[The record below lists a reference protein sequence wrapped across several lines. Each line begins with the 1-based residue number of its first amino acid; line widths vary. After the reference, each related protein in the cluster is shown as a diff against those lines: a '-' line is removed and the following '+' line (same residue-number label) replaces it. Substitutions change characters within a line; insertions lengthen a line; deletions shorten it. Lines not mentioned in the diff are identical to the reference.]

1 MNEQEKK
8 MKKNYY
14 SIAGIFIILFVLIG
28 TYFFFQV
35 RGKELYN
42 TTLTIEKNQPL
53 MKSLAPLP
61 NSDSFIFKL
70 YLRFRDGGKKV
81 KAGQYHIEGNYSL
94 KDIMDILESGKGRMV
109 KVTIP
114 EGYSIKQIVEHLEKV
129 GQVQENEFYTQLN
142 EAAKWFPYPT
152 PNGNFEG
159 YLYPETYFLPESYDE
174 KVLIETMLKEFLKRF
189 PSEKYPDKD
198 EFYKKLIMASI
209 LEREAMV
216 KSEKPIM
223 ASVFYNRMKKG
234 MTLSSDATVNF
245 VFDYSKK
252 RIYYKDLKVDSPYN
266 TYKYK
271 GLPPAPICN
280 PAEDSIE
287 AAYNPAD
294 TDYLFFV
301 AKGDGSHYFSK
312 TYREHLN
319 FQKNNQ

>member
-1 MNEQEKK
+1 
-8 MKKNYY
+8 MKKIYL
-14 SIAGIFIILFVLIG
+14 SIVGIVVLLSVALG
-28 TYFFFQV
+28 GYLYFQIE
-35 RGKELYN
+35 GKEEYN

-53 MKSLAPLP
+53 MKSLALLSK
-61 NSDSFIFKL
+61 SDSLVFKI
-70 YLRFRDGGKKV
+70 YLRFRDGGKRI

-94 KDIMDILESGKGRMV
+94 KEIIDILESGKGRMV
-109 KVTIP
+109 KITIP
-114 EGYSIKQIVEHLEKV
+114 EGFSIKQIVEHLEKV
-129 GQVQENEFYTQLN
+129 GQIQKDEFYAKLN
-142 EAAKWFPYPT
+142 EASKWFPYPT
-152 PNGNFEG
+152 PDGNFEG

-174 KVLIETMLKEFLKRF
+174 KILVETMLKEFLKRF
-189 PSEKYPDKD
+189 PVEKYSNKD
-198 EFYKKLIMASI
+198 EFYQKLIMASI

-280 PAEDSIE
+280 PAVDSVE
-287 AAYNPAD
+287 ATYNPAD

-301 AKGDGSHYFSK
+301 AKGDGSHYFSR
-312 TYREHLN
+312 TYREHLK
-319 FQKNNQ
+319 FQKDNKR

>member
-1 MNEQEKK
+1 
-8 MKKNYY
+8 MKKIYL
-14 SIAGIFIILFVLIG
+14 SIVGIVVLLSVALG
-28 TYFFFQV
+28 GYLYFQIE
-35 RGKELYN
+35 GKEEYN

-53 MKSLAPLP
+53 MKSLAPLSK
-61 NSDSFIFKL
+61 SDSLVFKI
-70 YLRFRDGGKKV
+70 YLRFRDGGKRI

-94 KDIMDILESGKGRMV
+94 KEIIDILESGRGRMV

-114 EGYSIKQIVEHLEKV
+114 EGFSIKQIVEHLEKV
-129 GQVQENEFYTQLN
+129 GQIQKDEFYAELN
-142 EAAKWFPYPT
+142 ETSKWFPYPT
-152 PNGNFEG
+152 PDGNFEG

-174 KVLIETMLKEFLKRF
+174 KILVETMLKEFLKRF
-189 PSEKYPDKD
+189 PVEKYSNKD
-198 EFYKKLIMASI
+198 EFYQKLIMASI

-266 TYKYK
+266 TYKHK

-280 PAEDSIE
+280 PAVDSVE

-301 AKGDGSHYFSK
+301 AKGDGSHYFSR
-312 TYREHLN
+312 TYREHLK
-319 FQKNNQ
+319 FQRDNKR

>member
-1 MNEQEKK
+1 
-8 MKKNYY
+8 MKKVFYN
-14 SIAGIFIILFVLIG
+14 IAGVLVFLITILGVYI
-28 TYFFFQV
+28 FFQV
-35 RGKELYN
+35 KGKEEYN
-42 TTLTIEKNQPL
+42 INLAIEKNQPL

-61 NSDSFIFKL
+61 KSDSLIFKI
-70 YLRFRDGGKKV
+70 YLKYRNSGRNI

-94 KDIMDILESGKGRMV
+94 KELIDILESGKGRMV

-114 EGYSIKQIVEHLEKV
+114 EGFSVAQIVEHLEKL
-129 GQVQENEFYTQLN
+129 GHINKDEFYAELN
-142 EAAKWFPYPT
+142 RASVDFPYPT
-152 PNGNFEG
+152 PEGNFEG

-174 KVLIETMLKEFLKRF
+174 KILVDTMLKEFLKKF
-189 PSEKYPDKD
+189 PSENYPDKD

-245 VFDYSKK
+245 VYNYSKK

-280 PAEDSIE
+280 PAVDSVE
-287 AAYNPAD
+287 AAYNPAQ

-301 AKGDGSHYFSK
+301 ARGDGSHYFSK

-319 FQKNNQ
+319 FQRNNKK

>member
-1 MNEQEKK
+1 
-8 MKKNYY
+8 MKKIYL
-14 SIAGIFIILFVLIG
+14 SIVGIVVLLSVVLG
-28 TYFFFQV
+28 GYLYFQIE
-35 RGKELYN
+35 GKEEYN

-53 MKSLAPLP
+53 MKSLAPLSK
-61 NSDSFIFKL
+61 SDSLVFKI
-70 YLRFRDGGKKV
+70 YLRFRDGGKRI

-94 KDIMDILESGKGRMV
+94 KEIIDILESGKGRMV

-114 EGYSIKQIVEHLEKV
+114 EGFSIKQIVEHLEKV
-129 GQVQENEFYTQLN
+129 GQIQKDEFYAELN
-142 EAAKWFPYPT
+142 EASKCFPYPT
-152 PNGNFEG
+152 PDGNFEG

-174 KVLIETMLKEFLKRF
+174 KILVETMLKEFLKRF
-189 PSEKYPDKD
+189 PVEKYSNKD
-198 EFYKKLIMASI
+198 EFYQKLIMASI

-280 PAEDSIE
+280 PAVDSVE

-301 AKGDGSHYFSK
+301 AKGDGSHYFSR
-312 TYREHLN
+312 TYREHLK
-319 FQKNNQ
+319 FQRDNKR

>member
-1 MNEQEKK
+1 
-8 MKKNYY
+8 MKKIYY
-14 SIAGIFIILFVLIG
+14 NIAGILVCLLTILGVYL
-28 TYFFFQV
+28 FFQV
-35 RGKELYN
+35 RGKEEYN
-42 TTLTIEKNQPL
+42 TILTIERNQPL

-61 NSDSFIFKL
+61 KSDTLIFKL
-70 YLRFRDGGKKV
+70 YLRYRNGGRGV
-81 KAGQYHIEGNYSL
+81 KAGQYHIEGSYSL
-94 KDIMDILESGKGRMV
+94 KEIIDILESGKGRMV

-114 EGYSIKQIVEHLEKV
+114 EGFSIKQIVEHLEKM
-129 GQVQENEFYTQLN
+129 GHIQENEFYAELN
-142 EAAKWFPYPT
+142 SAAKDFPYPT

-159 YLYPETYFLPESYDE
+159 YLYPETYFLPENYDE
-174 KVLIETMLKEFLKRF
+174 KILVETMLKEFLKKF
-189 PSEKYPDKD
+189 PSENYPDKD
-198 EFYKKLIMASI
+198 EFYQKLIMASI

-280 PAEDSIE
+280 PAVDSVE
-287 AAYNPAD
+287 AAYNPAQ

-301 AKGDGSHYFSK
+301 AKGDGSHFFSK
-312 TYREHLN
+312 TYREHMN
-319 FQKNNQ
+319 FQRNNKK

>member
-1 MNEQEKK
+1 
-8 MKKNYY
+8 MKKVYY
-14 SIAGIFIILFVLIG
+14 IIAGLLVFILLLSGGYIFTQIN
-28 TYFFFQV
+28 
-35 RGKELYN
+35 GKERYN

-53 MKSLAPLP
+53 RKSLTPLP
-61 NSDSFIFKL
+61 NSESFIFRL
-70 YLRFRDGGKKV
+70 YLRFRDGGRGI
-81 KAGQYHIEGNYSL
+81 KAGQYHIEGDYSL
-94 KDIMDILESGKGRMV
+94 KEVIDILESGKGRMV

-114 EGYSIKQIVEHLEKV
+114 EGFSIKQIVEHLERLGHIDKD
-129 GQVQENEFYTQLN
+129 EFYAELN
-142 EAAKWFPYPT
+142 KASKSFPYPT

-159 YLYPETYFLPESYDE
+159 YLYPETYFLPENYDE
-174 KVLIETMLKEFLKRF
+174 EILVETMLKEFLKKF

-198 EFYKKLIMASI
+198 EFYQKLIMASI
-209 LEREAMV
+209 LEREALV
-216 KSEKPIM
+216 KTEKPVM

-245 VFDYSKK
+245 VFDYAKK

-280 PAEDSIE
+280 PAIDSVE

-301 AKGDGSHYFSK
+301 ARGDGSHFFSK

-319 FQKNNQ
+319 FQKNNKK

>member
-1 MNEQEKK
+1 
-8 MKKNYY
+8 MKK
-14 SIAGIFIILFVLIG
+14 ILYRLIG
-28 TYFFFQV
+28 VVFLMAVLVGGYLYFQLNAKV
-35 RGKELYN
+35 DYN

-61 NSDSFIFKL
+61 NSKTLLFRL
-70 YLRFRDGGKKV
+70 YLKFRNGGRGI
-81 KAGQYHIEGNYSL
+81 KAGQYHIEGAYSL
-94 KDIMDILESGKGRMV
+94 GELVDLLESGKGRMV
-109 KVTIP
+109 KITIP
-114 EGYSIKQIVEHLEKV
+114 EGYSIKQIVEYLE
-129 GQVQENEFYTQLN
+129 GQKEFSRDKFYAELN
-142 EAAKWFPYPT
+142 EAGKNFPYPT

-159 YLYPETYFLPESYDE
+159 YLYPETYFLPENYDE
-174 KVLIETMLKEFLKRF
+174 KLVVETMLKEFIKRF
-189 PSEKYPDKD
+189 PPEKYPNKE

-209 LEREAMV
+209 LEREAQV
-216 KSEKPIM
+216 KSEKPVM

-245 VFDYSKK
+245 VFDYSKR

-280 PAEDSIE
+280 PAVDSVE
-287 AAYNPAD
+287 ASYNPAQ

-312 TYREHLN
+312 TYREHLE
-319 FQKNNQ
+319 FQRKNSR

>member
-1 MNEQEKK
+1 
-8 MKKNYY
+8 MKKIYL
-14 SIAGIFIILFVLIG
+14 SIVGIVVLLSVALG
-28 TYFFFQV
+28 GYLYFQIE
-35 RGKELYN
+35 GKEEYN

-53 MKSLAPLP
+53 MKSLAPLSK
-61 NSDSFIFKL
+61 SDSLVFKI
-70 YLRFRDGGKKV
+70 YLRFRDGGKRI

-94 KDIMDILESGKGRMV
+94 KEIIDILESGKGRMV
-109 KVTIP
+109 KITIP
-114 EGYSIKQIVEHLEKV
+114 EGFSIKQIVEHLEKV
-129 GQVQENEFYTQLN
+129 GQIQKDEFYAELN
-142 EAAKWFPYPT
+142 EASKWFPYPT
-152 PNGNFEG
+152 PDGNFEG

-174 KVLIETMLKEFLKRF
+174 KILVETMLKEFLKRF
-189 PSEKYPDKD
+189 PVEKYSNKD
-198 EFYKKLIMASI
+198 EFYQKLIMASI

-280 PAEDSIE
+280 PAVDSVE

-301 AKGDGSHYFSK
+301 AKGDGSHYFSR
-312 TYREHLN
+312 TYREHLK
-319 FQKNNQ
+319 FQKDNKR

>member
-1 MNEQEKK
+1 
-8 MKKNYY
+8 MKKIYY
-14 SIAGIFIILFVLIG
+14 NIAGIFILLFTILGVYI
-28 TYFFFQV
+28 FFQV
-35 RGKELYN
+35 KGKEEYN
-42 TTLTIEKNQPL
+42 TILTIEKNQPL

-70 YLRFRDGGKKV
+70 YLRFRNGGRGI
-81 KAGQYHIEGNYSL
+81 KAGQYHIEGSYSL
-94 KDIMDILESGKGRMV
+94 EELINILESGKGRMV

-114 EGYSIKQIVEHLEKV
+114 EGFSVKQIVEHLEEI
-129 GQVQENEFYTQLN
+129 GHIDRDEFYAELN
-142 EAAKWFPYPT
+142 RVAETFPYPT

-159 YLYPETYFLPESYDE
+159 YLYPETYFLPEKYNE
-174 KVLIETMLKEFLKRF
+174 KILVDTMLKEFLKKF
-189 PSEKYPDKD
+189 PSEKYPDKE
-198 EFYKKLIMASI
+198 EFYQKLIMASI

-216 KSEKPIM
+216 KSEKTVM

-245 VFDYSKK
+245 VFDYAKK

-280 PAEDSIE
+280 PAIDSVE

-301 AKGDGSHYFSK
+301 AKGDGSHFFSR

-319 FQKNNQ
+319 FQRNNKK

>member
-1 MNEQEKK
+1 
-8 MKKNYY
+8 MKKIYY
-14 SIAGIFIILFVLIG
+14 NIAGIFILLFTILGVYI
-28 TYFFFQV
+28 FFQV
-35 RGKELYN
+35 KGKEEYN
-42 TTLTIEKNQPL
+42 TILTIEKNQPL

-70 YLRFRDGGKKV
+70 YLRFRNGGRGI
-81 KAGQYHIEGNYSL
+81 KAGQYHIEGSYSL
-94 KDIMDILESGKGRMV
+94 EELINILESGKGRMV

-114 EGYSIKQIVEHLEKV
+114 EGFSVKQIVEHLEEI
-129 GQVQENEFYTQLN
+129 GHIDRDEFYAELN
-142 EAAKWFPYPT
+142 RVAETFPYPT

-159 YLYPETYFLPESYDE
+159 YLYPETYFLPEKYDE
-174 KVLIETMLKEFLKRF
+174 KILVDTMLKEFLKKF
-189 PSEKYPDKD
+189 PSEKYPDKE
-198 EFYKKLIMASI
+198 EFYQKLIMASI

-216 KSEKPIM
+216 KSEKTVM

-245 VFDYSKK
+245 VFDYAKK

-280 PAEDSIE
+280 PAIDSVE

-301 AKGDGSHYFSK
+301 AKGDGSHFFSR

-319 FQKNNQ
+319 FQRNNKK

>member
-1 MNEQEKK
+1 
-8 MKKNYY
+8 MKKIYY
-14 SIAGIFIILFVLIG
+14 NIAGIFIFLFTILGVYI
-28 TYFFFQV
+28 FFQV
-35 RGKELYN
+35 KGKEEYN
-42 TTLTIEKNQPL
+42 TILTIEKNQPL

-70 YLRFRDGGKKV
+70 YLRFRNGGRGI
-81 KAGQYHIEGNYSL
+81 KAGQYHIEGSYSL
-94 KDIMDILESGKGRMV
+94 EELINILESGKGRMV

-114 EGYSIKQIVEHLEKV
+114 EGFSVKQIVEHLEKI
-129 GQVQENEFYTQLN
+129 GHIDRDEFYVELN
-142 EAAKWFPYPT
+142 KAAETFPYPI

-159 YLYPETYFLPESYDE
+159 YLYPETYFLPEKYDE
-174 KVLIETMLKEFLKRF
+174 KILVDTMLKEFLKKF
-189 PSEKYPDKD
+189 PSEKYPDKE
-198 EFYKKLIMASI
+198 EFYQKLIMASI

-216 KSEKPIM
+216 KSEKPVM

-245 VFDYSKK
+245 VFDYAKK

-280 PAEDSIE
+280 PAIDSVE

-301 AKGDGSHYFSK
+301 AKGDGSHFFSR

-319 FQKNNQ
+319 FQRNNKK

>member
-1 MNEQEKK
+1 
-8 MKKNYY
+8 MKKVFYN
-14 SIAGIFIILFVLIG
+14 IAGVLVFLITILGVYI
-28 TYFFFQV
+28 FFQV
-35 RGKELYN
+35 KGKEEYN
-42 TTLTIEKNQPL
+42 INLAIEKNQPL

-61 NSDSFIFKL
+61 KSDSLIFKI
-70 YLRFRDGGKKV
+70 YLKYRNSGRNI

-94 KDIMDILESGKGRMV
+94 KELIDILESGKGRMV

-114 EGYSIKQIVEHLEKV
+114 EGFSVAQIVEHLEKL
-129 GQVQENEFYTQLN
+129 GHIDKDEFYAELN
-142 EAAKWFPYPT
+142 RASVDFPYPT
-152 PNGNFEG
+152 PEGNFEG

-174 KVLIETMLKEFLKRF
+174 KILVDTMLKEFLKKF
-189 PSEKYPDKD
+189 PSENYPDKD

-245 VFDYSKK
+245 VYNYSKK

-280 PAEDSIE
+280 PAVDSVE
-287 AAYNPAD
+287 AAYNPAQ

-301 AKGDGSHYFSK
+301 ARGDGSHYFSK
-312 TYREHLN
+312 TYKEHLN
-319 FQKNNQ
+319 FQRNNKK

>member
-1 MNEQEKK
+1 
-8 MKKNYY
+8 MKKIYL
-14 SIAGIFIILFVLIG
+14 SIVGIVVLLSVALG
-28 TYFFFQV
+28 GYLYFQIE
-35 RGKELYN
+35 GKEEYN

-53 MKSLAPLP
+53 MKSLAPLSK
-61 NSDSFIFKL
+61 SDSLVFKI
-70 YLRFRDGGKKV
+70 YLRFRDGGKRI

-94 KDIMDILESGKGRMV
+94 NEIIDILESGKGRMV

-114 EGYSIKQIVEHLEKV
+114 EGFSIKQIVEHLEKV
-129 GQVQENEFYTQLN
+129 GQIQKDEFYAELN
-142 EAAKWFPYPT
+142 EASKWFPYPI
-152 PNGNFEG
+152 PDGNFEG

-174 KVLIETMLKEFLKRF
+174 KILVETMLKEFLKRF
-189 PSEKYPDKD
+189 PVEKYSNKD
-198 EFYKKLIMASI
+198 EFYQKLIMASI

-280 PAEDSIE
+280 PAVDSVE

-301 AKGDGSHYFSK
+301 AKGDGSHYFSR
-312 TYREHLN
+312 TYREHLK
-319 FQKNNQ
+319 FQRDNKR

>member
-1 MNEQEKK
+1 
-8 MKKNYY
+8 MKKVFYN
-14 SIAGIFIILFVLIG
+14 IAGVLVFLITILGVFLFWQIKG
-28 TYFFFQV
+28 
-35 RGKELYN
+35 REDYN
-42 TTLTIEKNQPL
+42 LTLTIEKNQPL
-53 MKSLAPLP
+53 MKSLAPLEK
-61 NSDSFIFKL
+61 SDNLVFKL
-70 YLRFRDGGKKV
+70 YLKYRNNGRNI
-81 KAGQYHIEGNYSL
+81 KAGQYQIEGKYSMKEL
-94 KDIMDILESGKGRMV
+94 IDLLESGKGRMV

-114 EGYSIKQIVEHLEKV
+114 EGFSIGQIVEHLEKLGHV
-129 GQVQENEFYTQLN
+129 NKEEFYAELN
-142 EAAKWFPYPT
+142 EASKNFPYLT

-159 YLYPETYFLPESYDE
+159 YLYPETYYLPENYDE
-174 KVLIETMLKEFLKRF
+174 KILIDTMLKEFLKKF
-189 PSEKYPDKD
+189 PSEKYPDKE
-198 EFYKKLIMASI
+198 EFYQKLIMASI
-209 LEREAMV
+209 LEREALV

-245 VFDYSKK
+245 VYNYSKK

-280 PAEDSIE
+280 PAIDSVE

-319 FQKNNQ
+319 FQKNNKN

>member
-1 MNEQEKK
+1 
-8 MKKNYY
+8 MKKIYY
-14 SIAGIFIILFVLIG
+14 NIAGIFILLFTILGVYI
-28 TYFFFQV
+28 FFQV
-35 RGKELYN
+35 KGKEEYN
-42 TTLTIEKNQPL
+42 TILTIEKNQPL

-70 YLRFRDGGKKV
+70 YLRFRNGGRGI
-81 KAGQYHIEGNYSL
+81 KAGQYHIEGSYSL
-94 KDIMDILESGKGRMV
+94 EELINILESGKGRMV

-114 EGYSIKQIVEHLEKV
+114 EGFSVKQIVEHLEEI
-129 GQVQENEFYTQLN
+129 GHIDRDEFYAELN
-142 EAAKWFPYPT
+142 RAAETFPYPT

-159 YLYPETYFLPESYDE
+159 YLYPETYFLPEKYDE
-174 KVLIETMLKEFLKRF
+174 KILVDTMLKEFLKKF
-189 PSEKYPDKD
+189 PSEKYPDKE
-198 EFYKKLIMASI
+198 EFYQKLIMASI

-216 KSEKPIM
+216 KSEKTVM

-245 VFDYSKK
+245 VFNYAKK

-280 PAEDSIE
+280 PAIDSVE

-301 AKGDGSHYFSK
+301 AKGDGSHFFSR

-319 FQKNNQ
+319 FQRNNKK